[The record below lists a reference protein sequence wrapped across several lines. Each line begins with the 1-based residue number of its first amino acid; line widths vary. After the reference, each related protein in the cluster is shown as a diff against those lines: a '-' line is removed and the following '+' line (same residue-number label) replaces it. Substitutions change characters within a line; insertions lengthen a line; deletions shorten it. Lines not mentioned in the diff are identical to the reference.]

1 MKINYDEAEILDH
14 KVIWLSGNWGVREAG
29 ALRMKPTR
37 CCDKPANVDTQLWR
51 QAVVKEF
58 ARLAAAWTP
67 NYRGQQSR

>member
-37 CCDKPANVDTQLWR
+37 CCDKPANVDTQL
-51 QAVVKEF
+51 
-58 ARLAAAWTP
+58 
-67 NYRGQQSR
+67 